1 MLCADDDTRR
11 PPDVAG
17 AVPGAVLP
25 QNVSPG
31 DLRSW
36 KGPGCPLQVGV

>member
-11 PPDVAG
+11 PPDAAG
-17 AVPGAVLP
+17 TVPGAVP